1 MLVLPVPETVLGVRV
16 LVACEKSGI
25 VRDAF
30 LDHGHDAWSCDI
42 LPSEAFEERHLQGD
56 VRDFIEGRGWQLL
69 IAHPPC
75 QFLSVSGY
83 HWVYKRPGRLAQVE
97 TALSFF
103 RAMLKAPIPRICVE
117 NPIGITSSRIARPT
131 QIIQPY
137 EFGEDA
143 SKKTGL
149 WLKGLPLLQPTRR
162 IPGRMVMWKGK
173 PRERWA
179 NQTDS
184 GQNRL
189 GPSPTRAADRART
202 YRGVACAMAD
212 QWGSL

>member
-1 MLVLPVPETVLGVRV
+1 MRV

-30 LDHGHDAWSCDI
+30 RKRGHQAMSCDL
-42 LPSEAFEERHLQGD
+42 LPSECPGTHYEGD
-56 VRDFIEGRGWQLL
+56 VAGILNGGWDLL

-83 HWVYKRPGRLAQVE
+83 HWVYRRPERLLQVT
-97 TALSFF
+97 TALKFF
-103 RAMLKAPIPRICVE
+103 RLMLDAPVPRICVE
-117 NPIGITSSRIARPT
+117 NPIGITSTRIARPT

-149 WLKGLPLLQPTRR
+149 WLKGLPLLQSTER

-173 PRERWA
+173 MRERWA

-202 YRGVACAMAD
+202 YGGVADAMAD
-212 QWGSL
+212 QWGAL

>member
-1 MLVLPVPETVLGVRV
+1 MRV

-30 LDHGHDAWSCDI
+30 QARGHNAWSCD
-42 LPSEAFEERHLQGD
+42 LMPTEAPGNHHR
-56 VRDFIEGRGWQLL
+56 RDIFDPQVMLMTPGAWDLL

-83 HWVYKRPGRLAQVE
+83 HWVYRRPERLEKVKA
-97 TALSFF
+97 ALEFF
-103 RAMLKAPIPRICVE
+103 RLMLDAPIPRICVE
-117 NPIGITSSRIARPT
+117 NPIGITSTRIARPT
-131 QIIQPY
+131 QTIQPY

-149 WLKGLPLLQPTRR
+149 WLKGLPFLQSTER

-173 PRERWA
+173 MRERWA

-202 YRGVACAMAD
+202 YEGIADAMAD
-212 QWGSL
+212 QWGKL

>member
-1 MLVLPVPETVLGVRV
+1 VRI

-30 LDHGHDAWSCDI
+30 RKRGHQAMSCDL
-42 LPSEAFEERHLQGD
+42 LPSESPGTHWQGD
-56 VRDFIEGRGWQLL
+56 VAGILNGGWDLL

-83 HWVYKRPGRLAQVE
+83 HWVYRRPERLLQV
-97 TALSFF
+97 TAALQFF
-103 RAMLKAPIPRICVE
+103 RLMLDAPIPQICVE

-131 QIIQPY
+131 QTIQPY
-137 EFGEDA
+137 DFGEDA

-149 WLKGLPLLQPTRR
+149 WLKGLPLLQPTKR
-162 IPGRMVMWKGK
+162 IPGRMVIWKGK
-173 PRERWA
+173 VRERWA

-202 YRGVACAMAD
+202 YRGIADAMAG
-212 QWGSL
+212 QWGNL

>member
-1 MLVLPVPETVLGVRV
+1 MLMTPG
-16 LVACEKSGI
+16 
-25 VRDAF
+25 
-30 LDHGHDAWSCDI
+30 AWD
-42 LPSEAFEERHLQGD
+42 
-56 VRDFIEGRGWQLL
+56 LL

-83 HWVYKRPGRLAQVE
+83 HWVYRRPERLEKVKA
-97 TALSFF
+97 ALEFF
-103 RAMLKAPIPRICVE
+103 RLMLDAPIPRICVE
-117 NPIGITSSRIARPT
+117 NPIGITSTRIARPT
-131 QIIQPY
+131 QTIQPY

-149 WLKGLPLLQPTRR
+149 WLKGLPFLQSTER

-173 PRERWA
+173 MRERWA

-202 YRGVACAMAD
+202 YEGIADAMAD
-212 QWGSL
+212 QWGKL